1 MWTSVPPRLGTQNQP
16 HRGTLAPRYP
26 RSSTPSP
33 TRSSGPEFLGISDPR
48 ISWPLSI
55 TAPLL
60 LCPSGRMFPWPNDRA
75 NQSSWGPR
83 FRRTR
88 EPWHHGA
95 SASRAISIAAPRSPS
110 PTGPVLPRSKA
121 PWPAGPVETTGQ
133 AIQRTREPRS
143 PVPGALRDQTPTRSS
158 GPEFLGISDPRISW
172 PLSIA
177 APLLLCPSG
186 RMFPWPND
194 RANQSSW
201 GPRFRRTREPWHH
214 GASASRAISIAAPRS
229 PSPTGP
235 VLPRSKAPWP
245 AGPVEPRVKRSN
257 APGSPGALSQGHSG
271 IKVPKILPASA
282 PPHRGS

>member
-1 MWTSVPPRLGTQNQP
+1 VPRIVRRTLTHPPKELAIPDLRLDLGRVSQGVGDLPVDHDPKGRALLPQQLDWPPDQFGGQFQLSAELRGSRTSRARQTQTCRDRACRVVAP
-16 HRGTLAPRYP
+16 AASVIESGSCGSLFRHRSSACPTTPSSSHRRARRKERMRSTVVYP

-48 ISWPLSI
+48 INWP
-55 TAPLL
+55 
-60 LCPSGRMFPWPNDRA
+60 PS
-75 NQSSWGPR
+75 
-83 FRRTR
+83 T
-88 EPWHHGA
+88 
-95 SASRAISIAAPRSPS
+95 
-110 PTGPVLPRSKA
+110 
-121 PWPAGPVETTGQ
+121 
-133 AIQRTREPRS
+133 
-143 PVPGALRDQTPTRSS
+143 
-158 GPEFLGISDPRISW
+158 
-172 PLSIA
+172 A